1 MSGTTRPCIKVIA
14 PLEHADMLQE
24 WLCAAGFDAVTGSAP
39 ADVARVVAT
48 LVRWPAEVDLQS
60 LPRPIILLYEAG
72 ADLQPVVGFV
82 AEVLELPDSHDM
94 KSLLAWSTKM
104 SGVLWQIA
112 NQHVPAAP
120 GLVPAKSP
128 TMLPTMPST
137 MPSSMPS
144 TMHSVGKHTSV
155 QLRAAGPRVI
165 ALGISTG
172 GPASLRVFFD
182 GLGGARDLPPL
193 VIVQHIPPAFVAD
206 LALRLRHQT
215 GYNVQCCADNQK
227 LEFGVA
233 YIAPGDHHV
242 RLVKRGE
249 DLRAV
254 WDDRPAI
261 RGHCPSV
268 EVLFESYALLK
279 QHGIAVMMTGM
290 GRDGADSMLLLRQ
303 QGWATVGQNEASCTI
318 YGMPAAAKA
327 AGAIERELDLSQ
339 IAPWL
344 LSYCRRNAASA

>member
-120 GLVPAKSP
+120 GLVPAK
-128 TMLPTMPST
+128 
-137 MPSSMPS
+137 
-144 TMHSVGKHTSV
+144 
-155 QLRAAGPRVI
+155 
-165 ALGISTG
+165 
-172 GPASLRVFFD
+172 
-182 GLGGARDLPPL
+182 
-193 VIVQHIPPAFVAD
+193 
-206 LALRLRHQT
+206 
-215 GYNVQCCADNQK
+215 
-227 LEFGVA
+227 
-233 YIAPGDHHV
+233 
-242 RLVKRGE
+242 
-249 DLRAV
+249 
-254 WDDRPAI
+254 
-261 RGHCPSV
+261 
-268 EVLFESYALLK
+268 
-279 QHGIAVMMTGM
+279 
-290 GRDGADSMLLLRQ
+290 
-303 QGWATVGQNEASCTI
+303 
-318 YGMPAAAKA
+318 
-327 AGAIERELDLSQ
+327 
-339 IAPWL
+339 
-344 LSYCRRNAASA
+344 